1 MSARQVRY
9 GSTQRPVPHAFTLVE
24 LLVVVSIVALLIGIT
39 IPSLGVA
46 RESARRSKCLSN
58 LKSIGTSFQLYL
70 NDYDDIFPHVSPLQS
85 QPGGGNDP
93 AFFDVLS
100 AYIDAPIPYKKN
112 PTDAV
117 YVVSDVFAC
126 PSDRQS
132 DDAASNY
139 EPVHRTFGTSYF
151 FLPGAFMDFAEMSFI
166 GRPSY
171 AVSKAYMN
179 LRSAWPV
186 VQDYGDWHDR
196 ASGPKQNAVYYPD
209 WHADWNREIS
219 SIELEEFFDDV
230 RSNGGPP

>member
-1 MSARQVRY
+1 MSAKNTHQSSIEGAARR
-9 GSTQRPVPHAFTLVE
+9 AFTLIE
-24 LLVVVSIVALLIGIT
+24 LLVVISIIALLIGIT

-58 LKSIGTSFQLYL
+58 LKSIGISFQLYL
-70 NDYDDIFPHVSPLQS
+70 NDYDDVFPHVSPLQGT
-85 QPGGGNDP
+85 PGGGNDP
-93 AFFDVLS
+93 AMFDVLE
-100 AYIDAPIPYKKN
+100 AYIDAPIPYKRN
-112 PTDAV
+112 PTDTV

-132 DDAASNY
+132 DDAAANY

-151 FLPGAFMDFAEMSFI
+151 FLPGALMDFAEMSFI

-171 AVSKAYMN
+171 AVSKAYAN
-179 LRSAWPV
+179 LRTAWPV
-186 VQDYGDWHDR
+186 VYDYGEWHDR

-219 SIELEEFFDDV
+219 SLELEEFFDDV